1 MKFSGKIIPKILLSL
16 KARFGGVGGPP
27 EYAEDEPPLRSELF
41 SNDQMKRHGRV
52 LAESHKLSPGR
63 PSNRLLTR
71 LAENETV
78 LIEAHKLLT
87 EAVKA
92 NRRIVPAGEW
102 LLNNFYL
109 IR

>member
-71 LAENETV
+71 LA
-78 LIEAHKLLT
+78 
-87 EAVKA
+87 VKA

-102 LLNNFYL
+102 LLDNFYL